1 MENVPRG
8 SDGRRLFSPAF
19 KLEQVARLVRGEVA
33 ISELSREKSTS
44 AFNELPRSSAPA
56 QPTRWPPPPAL
67 RGPAYVPGSVVG
79 GGRHLGRTLPLVGFP
94 SDCLCWLVAPLTPG
108 AGVTVAGSAGGPEG
122 VNMRRFLFVAG
133 ALLICCAA
141 PDAFAGRIF
150 GDIKLDGKPV
160 PAGLTVTIA
169 TALPPAAPGAKPK
182 PKPAPVLADST
193 ATDKFGSYK
202 LNVKEEGK
210 CILTLVYEKQPVT
223 LEVFS
228 YKQATRY
235 DLILEKKDGKL
246 SLRRK

>member
-1 MENVPRG
+1 M
-8 SDGRRLFSPAF
+8 
-19 KLEQVARLVRGEVA
+19 
-33 ISELSREKSTS
+33 
-44 AFNELPRSSAPA
+44 
-56 QPTRWPPPPAL
+56 
-67 RGPAYVPGSVVG
+67 
-79 GGRHLGRTLPLVGFP
+79 RHIVF
-94 SDCLCWLVAPLTPG
+94 
-108 AGVTVAGSAGGPEG
+108 
-122 VNMRRFLFVAG
+122 FAG

-141 PDAFAGRIF
+141 PDAFAGRVF

-169 TALPPAAPGAKPK
+169 TALPPAAPGARPK
-182 PKPAPVLADST
+182 PVPVLADTT

-202 LNVKEEGK
+202 LSVKGEGK